1 MLLLLEPAP
10 LEEFLIVSFRPGLSD
25 LDRSLEE
32 DPNPLFVEGGETLAP
47 LPGFELEPLEGVIS
61 KTEVELA
68 AADPSIPV
76 ENLIFDPEVM
86 DGVVAED
93 VFPPIIFC
101 FDFDLSDP
109 LPTKSGLL
117 ELGDPGDPDFLC
129 PPNEDR
135 SKCGSGFRFF
145 EADPPPPDIPPDDPS
160 LRSNFLLS
168 SSDKLLRTSLFQFF
182 EFESSESAKEREIC

>member
-1 MLLLLEPAP
+1 LLLLLLEPVP

-25 LDRSLEE
+25 FDRSLEE
-32 DPNPLFVEGGETLAP
+32 DPNPLLEDGGETFAP
-47 LPGFELEPLEGVIS
+47 LPGFELDPLDGVIS
-61 KTEVELA
+61 STEVELA
-68 AADPSIPV
+68 PVDPSIPV
-76 ENLIFDPEVM
+76 ENLILDPDVI
-86 DGVVAED
+86 DVVVVED

-109 LPTKSGLL
+109 LPTNRGLF
-117 ELGDPGDPDFLC
+117 EFGDPGDPDFLC

-168 SSDKLLRTSLFQFF
+168 SSDKLRRTSLFQFF
-182 EFESSESAKEREIC
+182 EFESSESTK